1 MDNPFRAT
9 LDFRA
14 SWNPSYPPTLHKKF
28 TPQHCNLAASEPS
41 AIGGRCCVPNIF
53 LISEFGVAPGF
64 IPSLRSGVAPRSIST
79 LVENTRSDMLFTF
92 RSIDLSLRLFGL
104 SLNNKKTQLALK
116 IQDPLASISLKEEEK
131 MQLAL
136 KIQHPSAL
144 IS

>member
-1 MDNPFRAT
+1 MNNPLRDT

-14 SWNPSYPPTLHKKF
+14 SWNPSNPPTLHNNF
-28 TPQHCNLAASEPS
+28 TTQHCNLAASEPS
-41 AIGGRCCVPNIF
+41 AIGGRCCVLNVF
-53 LISEFGVAPGF
+53 FISEFGVAPRF
-64 IPSLRSGVAPRSIST
+64 IPSFRSGVAPRYIST
-79 LVENTRSDMLFTF
+79 LVENTRSDLLFTF
-92 RSIDLSLRLFGL
+92 RSIDLPLRLFGF
-104 SLNNKKTQLALK
+104 SLNNKKMQLALK